1 VRLEQIAIVLRRR
14 TSWEALDLGHTMLRA
29 WAGPAYR
36 AWLATYWV
44 CGILLLLILWPWQ
57 PVALLVLW
65 WLKPVFDRVL
75 LFTFSR
81 CLFGTPTTVRDVW
94 RALPGLLKGPGVI
107 SGLTLRRLSLRRS
120 FLLPVWQLESQRGK
134 EARQRFRILSR
145 RTAGNAVWLTFVGA
159 NLVSII
165 GISLMLLVEAFVPVG
180 QEGLF
185 FGADFFG
192 GDYPNWKH
200 FLSNLLFMV
209 GESLVEPLYVA
220 SGFALYLNR
229 RSELEGWDIELAFR
243 RLADRVTSGTA
254 PLGRQVI
261 ALAIAFGLGSL
272 AVCVPDSA
280 WAASTKAES
289 RPKQVVKEVLAD
301 PVFGREV
308 EEMRWQA
315 RSENEKKKPAP
326 EWLKPFLNFV
336 EFMSQVLRGLV
347 WVAALLLAAVLIYL
361 VIRYRESW
369 LRPGR
374 QAPPDF
380 LFGLDVRPESLPADV
395 VAAARAALAAG
406 RIEEALSLLYRG
418 SLVVL
423 IHRWQVD
430 FRAGDTEEDCLR
442 RALSRID
449 GNAHGYFGE
458 LLAAWRSAAY
468 AHRPP
473 DRPAMENLCA
483 SWARHFGGQQ
493 AGTEQVS

>member
-1 VRLEQIAIVLRRR
+1 MRLDQIAIVLRRR
-14 TSWEALDLGHTMLRA
+14 NAWEALDLGHTMLRA

-36 AWLATYWV
+36 AWLATYWLFGV
-44 CGILLLLILWPWQ
+44 PLLFILWPWQ
-57 PVALLVLW
+57 PFALMVLW

-94 RALPGLLKGPGVI
+94 RALPALSKAPGLI
-107 SGLTLRRLSLRRS
+107 SGLTLRRFSMRRS
-120 FLLPVWQLESQRGK
+120 FLLPVWQLEAQRGQD
-134 EARQRFRILSR
+134 ARQRFKILSR

-165 GISLMLLVEAFVPVG
+165 GFSLMLVLEVLVPHG
-180 QEGLF
+180 QGSLF
-185 FGADFFG
+185 FGDDWFG
-192 GDYPNWKH
+192 GDSPNWKH
-200 FLSNLLFMV
+200 FLSNLLFMIA
-209 GESLVEPLYVA
+209 ESLVEPLYVA

-243 RLADRVTSGTA
+243 RLADRISSGTA
-254 PLGRQVI
+254 PLARLVA
-261 ALAIAFGLGSL
+261 ALAIAIGLGTIAATL
-272 AVCVPDSA
+272 PDTA
-280 WAASTKAES
+280 WAADAKAES
-289 RPKQVVKEVLAD
+289 VPRQVVKEVLAD

-308 EEMRWQA
+308 DETRWQA
-315 RSENEKKKPAP
+315 RSKDGKKTKPP
-326 EWLKPFLNFV
+326 EWMLPFLNFI
-336 EFMSQVLRGLV
+336 EFMSQVMRGLV
-347 WVAALLLAAVLIYL
+347 WIGALLLAAVLIYL

-374 QAPPDF
+374 QAPPEF

-395 VAAARAALAAG
+395 VAAAHSALAAG

-430 FRAGDTEEDCLR
+430 FRAGDTEDDCLR
-442 RALSRID
+442 RSKGRIE
-449 GNAHGYFGE
+449 GNAHNYFGE
-458 LLAAWRSAAY
+458 LLGAWRAAAY

-473 DRPAMENLCA
+473 AGAAIENLCTG
-483 SWARHFGGQQ
+483 WARHFG
-493 AGTEQVS
+493 APAAAVERTS